1 MAALLGFIIFGIG
14 MLLIADTLEK
24 HESLKIDLPEEIHLT
39 KTGDTLK
46 CIRRNDSLIIEFK
59 P

>member
-1 MAALLGFIIFGIG
+1 MKHLMAALLGFIIFGIG

-24 HESLKIDLPEEIHLT
+24 HESLKI
-39 KTGDTLK
+39 
-46 CIRRNDSLIIEFK
+46 EFK